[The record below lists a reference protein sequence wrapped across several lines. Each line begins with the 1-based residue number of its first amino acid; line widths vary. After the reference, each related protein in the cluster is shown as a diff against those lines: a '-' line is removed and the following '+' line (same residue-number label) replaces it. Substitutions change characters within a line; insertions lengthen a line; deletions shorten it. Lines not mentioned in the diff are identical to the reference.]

1 MIMCLKIWQPLGQ
14 QNFRMKEKRTVV
26 CSPFHRCHVHLA
38 DSPLQW
44 VCVDECGW
52 VGARALSL
60 SRARARAR
68 ACALSL
74 SMWCKHTLGLGFT
87 NLKCFTILNAEA
99 LTFLTELRVTWFRD
113 DT

>member
-1 MIMCLKIWQPLGQ
+1 MSTSPTAL
-14 QNFRMKEKRTVV
+14 
-26 CSPFHRCHVHLA
+26 CSGFVWM
-38 DSPLQW
+38 S
-44 VCVDECGW
+44 VGGW
-52 VGARALSL
+52 VRALFL

-99 LTFLTELRVTWFRD
+99 RTFLTELRVTGFRD